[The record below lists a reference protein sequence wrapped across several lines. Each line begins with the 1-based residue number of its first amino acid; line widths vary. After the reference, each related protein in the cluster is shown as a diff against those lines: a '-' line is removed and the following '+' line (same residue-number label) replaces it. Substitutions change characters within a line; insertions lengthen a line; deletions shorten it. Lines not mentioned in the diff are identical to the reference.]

1 MRGSNNS
8 ARSATLTEAKAQP
21 PRDAATVALLSAV
34 LALAALAF
42 CSQHRLLLLYG
53 DAVAHLHIARR
64 IFDARTPGFRQ
75 LGSVWL
81 PLPHLLLIP
90 FVQKM
95 SWWQSG
101 VAGAIPSMACYVASC
116 VGLYRLALCF
126 VRRSIAWIAVAF
138 FALNPGLL
146 YFSTTAMTEPL
157 FLAEMIWAALL
168 IALLAR
174 RTEAGNVEGA
184 GRLLLGASL
193 VLVCAVFTRYD
204 GWIYAAAAW
213 CVASWVVVR
222 RRNFRERLTGMWL
235 LATVLVVM
243 APLVW
248 IAYNAKQFHDPFDFL
263 RGPYSARAIEAR
275 TSPAGAGHYP
285 EYHRPVVATLYFLK
299 TAELG
304 AVVPYATQL
313 IFLISLIGTAFLWVR
328 RRSVALWAASLLW
341 LPLPFYAYAVSYGSV
356 PIFIPVWF
364 PHSWYNTR
372 YGMEMLP
379 AFALFAAAALEAVAM
394 WRPRWQGWMVP
405 AAAALIV
412 TNSVLLLRAG
422 PLVFQEAVVNSRSR
436 IPFETTLANWL
447 RVLPA
452 GKTLLMYTSE
462 HIGAVQQAGIPL
474 RNIINEGDYYEWN
487 AALEDPAAKA
497 DYVVALDGDAVAKA
511 VAAHPQGLTLLQIIC
526 STGQPC
532 ARIYIAKTAAGA
544 MAKPAAGAIAQPAA
558 GAMAQPAAGA
568 IAQPAAGAMAQPA
581 AGAPAKQG
589 PGAAKSGA

>member
-1 MRGSNNS
+1 MRASSNS
-8 ARSATLTEAKAQP
+8 ARSATLTEAKGQP
-21 PRDAATVALLSAV
+21 PRDAGTVALLSVV
-34 LALAALAF
+34 LTLAALAF
-42 CSQHRLLLLYG
+42 CSQHQLLLLYG

-90 FVQKM
+90 FVLKM

-126 VRRSIAWIAVAF
+126 VRNAIAWLAVIF

-174 RTEAGNVEGA
+174 DLEAGNAEAGEVQGL
-184 GRLLLGASL
+184 GRLLLGASI

-213 CVASWVVVR
+213 CIASWIVLR
-222 RRNFRERLTGMWL
+222 RRNVRERPIGIWL

-263 RGPYSARAIEAR
+263 RGPYSAQAIEAR
-275 TSPAGAGHYP
+275 TSPSGAGHYM

-299 TAELG
+299 AAELG

-313 IFLISLIGTAFLWVR
+313 LFLVSLTGTAFLWVR
-328 RRSVALWAASLLW
+328 RRSAALTAATLLW
-341 LPLPFYAYAVSYGSV
+341 LPLPFYAYAVAYGSV

-379 AFALFAAAALEAVAM
+379 AFALFAAATLEGLAM
-394 WRPRWQGWMVP
+394 WRPRWLGWMVP
-405 AAAALIV
+405 TAAALIV
-412 TNSVLLLRAG
+412 INSILLLRGG
-422 PLVFQEAVVNSRSR
+422 PLVFQEALVNSRSR
-436 IPFETTLANWL
+436 ISFESALANWL
-447 RVLPA
+447 RILPP

-462 HIGAVQQAGIPL
+462 HIGAVQQVGIPL
-474 RNIINEGDYYEWN
+474 HDIINEGDYYEWN
-487 AALEDPAAKA
+487 AALNDPAAKA

-511 VAAHPQGLTLLQIIC
+511 VAAHPRGLTLLQIVC

-532 ARIYIAKTAAGA
+532 ARVYITKT
-544 MAKPAAGAIAQPAA
+544 AAGAIAQPAA
-558 GAMAQPAAGA
+558 GAIAQPPAGA
-568 IAQPAAGAMAQPA
+568 IAQPPAGAIVQPA
-581 AGAPAKQG
+581 AGAAQPALASR
-589 PGAAKSGA
+589 PGSSR

>member
-1 MRGSNNS
+1 
-8 ARSATLTEAKAQP
+8 
-21 PRDAATVALLSAV
+21 
-34 LALAALAF
+34 
-42 CSQHRLLLLYG
+42 LLYG

-64 IFDARTPGFRQ
+64 LFDSRTPGFRQ

-81 PLPHLLLIP
+81 PLPHLLLVP

-101 VAGAIPSMACYVASC
+101 VAAALPSMACYVAAC

-126 VRRSIAWIAVAF
+126 VRHSLAWLAAAF

-174 RTEAGNVEGA
+174 RSQARHVEGL
-184 GRLLLGASL
+184 GRPLLGAAL

-213 CVASWVVVR
+213 CIASWAVLQ
-222 RRNFRERLTGMWL
+222 RRNLRERLTGIWL
-235 LATVLVVM
+235 LGTVLVVM
-243 APLVW
+243 APLLW

-275 TSPAGAGHYP
+275 TSPYGPGHYM
-285 EYHRPVVATLYFLK
+285 EYHRPLVAALYFLK
-299 TAELG
+299 AAELG

-313 IFLISLIGTAFLWVR
+313 IFLVSLAGTAFLWVR
-328 RRSVALWAASLLW
+328 RRSVALAAASLLW
-341 LPLPFYAYAVSYGSV
+341 LPLPFYIYSVAYGSV

-364 PHSWYNTR
+364 PYSWYNTR

-379 AFALFAAAALEAVAM
+379 AFALFAAAALEALVA
-394 WRPRWQGWMVP
+394 WRPRWQTWLVP
-405 AAAALIV
+405 VTAVLIL
-412 TNSVLLLRAG
+412 TNTVLLLRAR
-422 PLVFQEAVVNSRSR
+422 PLVFQEAVENSRTR
-436 IPFETTLANWL
+436 IPFERALGNWL

-462 HIGAVQQAGIPL
+462 HIGAVERAGIPL
-474 RNIINEGDYYEWN
+474 REIINEGNYYEWG
-487 AALEDPAAKA
+487 AALQQPAAKA
-497 DYVVALDGDAVAKA
+497 DYVVALDGDPVAKA
-511 VAAHPQGLTLLQIIC
+511 VAERPQGLRLLEIIC

-532 ARIYIAKTAAGA
+532 ARIYASEMAGSQGQS
-544 MAKPAAGAIAQPAA
+544 KPAE
-558 GAMAQPAAGA
+558 
-568 IAQPAAGAMAQPA
+568 
-581 AGAPAKQG
+581 
-589 PGAAKSGA
+589 

>member
-1 MRGSNNS
+1 MRASSNS
-8 ARSATLTEAKAQP
+8 ARSATLTEAK
-21 PRDAATVALLSAV
+21 PRDAGTVALLSVV
-34 LALAALAF
+34 LTLAALAF
-42 CSQHRLLLLYG
+42 CSQHQLLLLYG

-90 FVQKM
+90 FVLKM

-101 VAGAIPSMACYVASC
+101 VPGAIPSMACYVASC

-126 VRRSIAWIAVAF
+126 VRNAIAWLAVIF

-174 RTEAGNVEGA
+174 DLEAGNLEAGNTEAGEVKRL
-184 GRLLLGASL
+184 GRLLLGASM

-213 CVASWVVVR
+213 CITSWIVLR
-222 RRNFRERLTGMWL
+222 RRNVRERLTGIWL

-275 TSPAGAGHYP
+275 TSPSGAGHYM

-299 TAELG
+299 AAELG

-313 IFLISLIGTAFLWVR
+313 IFLVSLTGTAFLWVR
-328 RRSVALWAASLLW
+328 RRSAALTAATLLW
-341 LPLPFYAYAVSYGSV
+341 LPLPFYAYAVAYGSV

-379 AFALFAAAALEAVAM
+379 AFALFAAATLEGLAM
-394 WRPRWQGWMVP
+394 WRPRWLGWMVP

-412 TNSVLLLRAG
+412 INSILLLRAG

-436 IPFETTLANWL
+436 IAFESALANWL
-447 RVLPA
+447 RILPPGQDAADVYLRAHRGGAA
-452 GKTLLMYTSE
+452 G
-462 HIGAVQQAGIPL
+462 G
-474 RNIINEGDYYEWN
+474 
-487 AALEDPAAKA
+487 DPAAR
-497 DYVVALDGDAVAKA
+497 
-511 VAAHPQGLTLLQIIC
+511 HHQ
-526 STGQPC
+526 
-532 ARIYIAKTAAGA
+532 
-544 MAKPAAGAIAQPAA
+544 
-558 GAMAQPAAGA
+558 
-568 IAQPAAGAMAQPA
+568 
-581 AGAPAKQG
+581 
-589 PGAAKSGA
+589 

>member
-1 MRGSNNS
+1 MRGSSNS
-8 ARSATLTEAKAQP
+8 ARSATLTEAKP
-21 PRDAATVALLSAV
+21 PREPRDASTVALLSAV
-34 LALAALAF
+34 LTLAALAF
-42 CSQHRLLLLYG
+42 CSRHQLLLLYG

-64 IFDARTPGFRQ
+64 IFDARRPGFRQ

-101 VAGAIPSMACYVASC
+101 VPAAIPSMACYVAAC

-126 VRRSIAWIAVAF
+126 VWNAIAWLAVAF

-174 RTEAGNVEGA
+174 RSAAGAAEGL

-204 GWIYAAAAW
+204 GWIYAAVAW
-213 CVASWVVVR
+213 CVASWIVAK
-222 RRNFRERLTGMWL
+222 RRNVRERLTGIWL

-275 TSPAGAGHYP
+275 TSPSGAGHYM

-299 TAELG
+299 AAELG

-313 IFLISLIGTAFLWVR
+313 IFLISLAGTAFLWVR
-328 RRSVALWAASLLW
+328 RRSAGLAAASLLW
-341 LPLPFYAYAVSYGSV
+341 LPLPFYTYSIAYGSV
-356 PIFIPVWF
+356 PLFIPVWF

-379 AFALFAAAALEAVAM
+379 AFALFAAAALESVAN

-405 AAAALIV
+405 ATAALIV
-412 TNSVLLLRAG
+412 LNSVLLLRAG
-422 PLVFQEAVVNSRSR
+422 PLVFQEAVVNSRTR
-436 IPFETTLANWL
+436 IPFEQTLANWL
-447 RVLPA
+447 RILPP
-452 GKTLLMYTSE
+452 GKTLLMSTSD

-474 RNIINEGDYYEWN
+474 RDFIDDGDYYEWK
-487 AALEDPAAKA
+487 AALQDPAGKA
-497 DYVVALDGDAVAKA
+497 DYVVALDGDVVAKA
-511 VAAHPQGLTLLQIIC
+511 VAAHPQGLRLLQIIC

-532 ARIYIAKTAAGA
+532 ARVYATQNSDRVPSAG
-544 MAKPAAGAIAQPAA
+544 KP
-558 GAMAQPAAGA
+558 
-568 IAQPAAGAMAQPA
+568 
-581 AGAPAKQG
+581 
-589 PGAAKSGA
+589 

>member
-1 MRGSNNS
+1 MRASSNS
-8 ARSATLTEAKAQP
+8 ARSATLTEAKGKP
-21 PRDAATVALLSAV
+21 PRDAGTVALLSVV
-34 LALAALAF
+34 LTLAALAF
-42 CSQHRLLLLYG
+42 CSQHQLLLLYG

-64 IFDARTPGFRQ
+64 IFDAREPGFRQ

-90 FVQKM
+90 FVLKM

-126 VRRSIAWIAVAF
+126 VRNSIAWLAVAF

-157 FLAEMIWAALL
+157 FLAEMIWASLL

-174 RTEAGNVEGA
+174 DLEAGNLEAGEVAGR
-184 GRLLLGASL
+184 GRLLLGASM

-204 GWIYAAAAW
+204 GWIYAAVAW
-213 CVASWVVVR
+213 CVATWIVLR
-222 RRNFRERLTGMWL
+222 RRNFRERLTGIWL
-235 LATVLVVM
+235 LATVMVVM

-275 TSPAGAGHYP
+275 TSPSGAGHYM

-299 TAELG
+299 AAELG
-304 AVVPYATQL
+304 AVMPYATQL
-313 IFLISLIGTAFLWVR
+313 LLFVSLLGAAFLWWR
-328 RRSVALWAASLLW
+328 RHSAALAAATLLW
-341 LPLPFYAYAVSYGSV
+341 LPLPFYAYAVAYGSV

-379 AFALFAAAALEAVAM
+379 AFALFAAASLEGVAI
-394 WRPRWQGWMVP
+394 WRSRWLGWMVP
-405 AAAALIV
+405 AAAVLIV
-412 TNSVLLLRAG
+412 INSILLLRAG
-422 PLVFQEAVVNSRSR
+422 PLVFEEAVVNSRSR
-436 IPFETTLANWL
+436 IPFESALANWL
-447 RVLPA
+447 RILPP

-474 RNIINEGDYYEWN
+474 HNIINEGDYYEWN
-487 AALEDPAAKA
+487 AALKDPAAKA

-511 VAAHPQGLTLLQIIC
+511 VAAHPGGLRLLQIVC

-532 ARIYIAKTAAGA
+532 ARVYIAE
-544 MAKPAAGAIAQPAA
+544 PAAGAI
-558 GAMAQPAAGA
+558 AQPAAGA
-568 IAQPAAGAMAQPA
+568 IAQPAAGAAAQPAAAAMAQPA
-581 AGAPAKQG
+581 AGAAPSA
-589 PGAAKSGA
+589 GAARPGSSR

>member
-1 MRGSNNS
+1 MRASSNS

-21 PRDAATVALLSAV
+21 RDAGTVALLSVV
-34 LALAALAF
+34 LTLAALAF
-42 CSQHRLLLLYG
+42 CSQHQLLLLYG

-90 FVQKM
+90 FVLKM

-101 VAGAIPSMACYVASC
+101 VPGAIPSMACYVASC

-126 VRRSIAWIAVAF
+126 VRNAIAWLAVVF

-146 YFSTTAMTEPL
+146 YFSTTSMTEPL

-174 RTEAGNVEGA
+174 DLEAGNSEGL
-184 GRLLLGASL
+184 GRLLLGAST

-213 CVASWVVVR
+213 CLASWIVLR
-222 RRNFRERLTGMWL
+222 RRNFRERLTGIWL

-275 TSPAGAGHYP
+275 TSPSGAGHYM

-299 TAELG
+299 AAELG

-313 IFLISLIGTAFLWVR
+313 IFLLSLTGTAFLWVR
-328 RRSVALWAASLLW
+328 RRSAALAAATLLW
-341 LPLPFYAYAVSYGSV
+341 LPLPFYAYAVAYGSV

-379 AFALFAAAALEAVAM
+379 AFALFAAATLEGLAM
-394 WRPRWQGWMVP
+394 WRPRWLGWMVP

-412 TNSVLLLRAG
+412 INSILLLRAG
-422 PLVFQEAVVNSRSR
+422 PLVFREAVVNSRSR
-436 IPFETTLANWL
+436 IPFESALANWL
-447 RVLPA
+447 RILPP

-474 RNIINEGDYYEWN
+474 HDIINEGDYYEWN
-487 AALEDPAAKA
+487 AALNDPAAKA

-511 VAAHPQGLTLLQIIC
+511 VAAHPRGLTLLQIVC

-532 ARIYIAKTAAGA
+532 ARVYIARTAAGA
-544 MAKPAAGAIAQPAA
+544 IAKAAAGAIAQPAA
-558 GAMAQPAAGA
+558 GASAKPAEGAITQPAAGT
-568 IAQPAAGAMAQPA
+568 AQPAVA
-581 AGAPAKQG
+581 AR
-589 PGAAKSGA
+589 PGSSR

>member
-1 MRGSNNS
+1 MRALSNS
-8 ARSATLTEAKAQP
+8 ARSATLTETKEHQ
-21 PRDAATVALLSAV
+21 PRDAGMVALLSAV
-34 LALAALAF
+34 LTLAALAF
-42 CSQHRLLLLYG
+42 CSQHQLLLLYG

-64 IFDARTPGFRQ
+64 LFDSRTPGFRQ

-81 PLPHLLLIP
+81 PLPHLLLVP
-90 FVQKM
+90 FVLKM

-101 VAGAIPSMACYVASC
+101 VAAALPSMACYVASC

-126 VRRSIAWIAVAF
+126 VRHSVAWLAVAF

-157 FLAEMIWAALL
+157 FLAEMVWAALL

-174 RTEAGNVEGA
+174 RSEAGNAEGL
-184 GRLLLGASL
+184 GRLLLGAAL

-213 CVASWVVVR
+213 CVASWILVR
-222 RRNFRERLTGMWL
+222 RRNLRERLTGIWL
-235 LATVLVVM
+235 LGTVLVVI

-275 TSPAGAGHYP
+275 TSPYGPGHYM
-285 EYHRPVVATLYFLK
+285 EYHRPVVAAVYFLK
-299 TAELG
+299 AAELG

-313 IFLISLIGTAFLWVR
+313 IFVISLAGTAFLWMG
-328 RRSVALWAASLLW
+328 RRSAALAAPSLLW
-341 LPLPFYAYAVSYGSV
+341 LPLPFYVYSVAYGSV

-379 AFALFAAAALEAVAM
+379 AFALFAAAALDWLAV

-405 AAAALIV
+405 VTAALIV
-412 TNSVLLLRAG
+412 TNTVLLLRAR
-422 PLVFQEAVVNSRSR
+422 PLVFQEAVENSRSR
-436 IPFETTLANWL
+436 IPFERALGNWL
-447 RVLPA
+447 RLLPTA
-452 GKTLLMYTSE
+452 KTLLMYTSE
-462 HIGAVQQAGIPL
+462 HIGAVEQAGIPV
-474 RNIINEGDYYEWN
+474 RDIINEGNYSEW
-487 AALEDPAAKA
+487 ATALEAPAAKA
-497 DYVVALDGDAVAKA
+497 DYVVALDGDPVAKA
-511 VAAHPQGLTLLQIIC
+511 VAAHPQGLMLLQIIC

-532 ARIYIAKTAAGA
+532 ARVYKADRRGA
-544 MAKPAAGAIAQPAA
+544 TGVESP
-558 GAMAQPAAGA
+558 
-568 IAQPAAGAMAQPA
+568 
-581 AGAPAKQG
+581 
-589 PGAAKSGA
+589 